1 MLLFLNLGGGEI
13 IIIMLFVLLFFGA
26 DKIPELARGLGRGMR
41 EFKDAANEIQ
51 REIENGT
58 RDIKQQVALDQDYDE
73 VVEKVKK
80 EVADNNPTTTTA
92 TVTQTTE
99 TPIITE
105 PKIVGNATIQE
116 APSTSVPRQ

>member
-13 IIIMLFVLLFFGA
+13 IIIMLFVLMFFGA

-51 REIENGT
+51 REIENGS
-58 RDIKQQVALDQDYDE
+58 RDVKKQISLDQDYDE

-80 EVADNNPTTTTA
+80 EVADN
-92 TVTQTTE
+92 VTE
-99 TPIITE
+99 TPTI
-105 PKIVGNATIQE
+105 ATVE
-116 APSTSVPRQ
+116 APKEEIKPITVGGITIAPPNESAAR

>member
-13 IIIMLFVLLFFGA
+13 MIIMLFVLMFFGA

-58 RDIKQQVALDQDYDE
+58 RDIKKQVSLDQDYDE
-73 VVEKVKK
+73 VVEQVKK
-80 EVADNNPTTTTA
+80 EVADNSTTTT
-92 TVTQTTE
+92 TE
-99 TPIITE
+99 TIAEVTKEEIKPIT
-105 PKIVGNATIQE
+105 VGGVTI
-116 APSTSVPRQ
+116 APPSESVAR